1 MTAINTNNASVLA
14 ANALKVNERKM
25 STAMERLS
33 TGLRINSA
41 KDDAAGLA
49 ITKKLNAQVTG
60 LRQASRNA
68 NDGISMLQ
76 TFDGASKEI
85 STLLNRMRDLTV
97 QAANGTYSAN
107 DIASLGEEYT
117 ALRTEIGRIIDATQW
132 NGMAKMDG
140 ATGGGSSTVNLQIGA
155 NSGNAEVMTLTI
167 IDWDAGGSASQI
179 NSLGGAAAART
190 AANLADGDG
199 TDNGAFVILDSDLT
213 GGAVTNG
220 VAANELGN
228 GETFRLT
235 VESGGIQK
243 VYEYTNTTGATLS
256 GALLN
261 NTLKA
266 NITVEGYTSSAVA
279 DPSAVNGNL
288 TSTTA
293 GVVFQHSTLATDQ
306 DLKISFEKYNGGTS
320 IPAAWANRSLSDI
333 DGKIDAVTA
342 ERAKYGAYIS
352 RLESASDNLLSV
364 AQNTDA
370 SRGQIEDADYAA
382 ETTELARTQIIAQA
396 GTAMLAQANQ
406 IKQSVLALLK

>member
-97 QAANGTYSAN
+97 QAANETYTAN

-117 ALRTEIGRIIDATQW
+117 ALRSEIGRIIDATQW
-132 NGMAKMDG
+132 NGMAKMD
-140 ATGGGSSTVNLQIGA
+140 AGGTVNLHIGA
-155 NSGNAEVMTLTI
+155 NSGSSETMALSIM
-167 IDWDAGGSASQI
+167 DWDAGSST
-179 NSLGGAAAART
+179 SLTVAETTAHGAGQAEVQKITLADMTSGDTLTIAYTNPAGARQSYTFT
-190 AANLADGDG
+190 AAQNLTAAQVETAIVAAQTAATNAGTSILPGFTISGDG
-199 TDNGAFVILDSDLT
+199 TDDKLVLT
-213 GGAVTNG
+213 YGTDNVEVYDVTATHN
-220 VAANELGN
+220 
-228 GETFRLT
+228 
-235 VESGGIQK
+235 SG
-243 VYEYTNTTGATLS
+243 TGA
-256 GALLN
+256 
-261 NTLKA
+261 
-266 NITVEGYTSSAVA
+266 AVPNVW
-279 DPSAVNGNL
+279 DS
-288 TSTTA
+288 
-293 GVVFQHSTLATDQ
+293 
-306 DLKISFEKYNGGTS
+306 
-320 IPAAWANRSLSDI
+320 RSLTDLDTRI
-333 DGKIDAVTA
+333 HNVTA

>member
-1 MTAINTNNASVLA
+1 
-14 ANALKVNERKM
+14 M

-97 QAANGTYSAN
+97 QAANGTYSSD
-107 DIASLGEEYT
+107 DIASLGQEYT
-117 ALRTEIGRIIDATQW
+117 ALRTEIERIIQATEW
-132 NGMAKMDG
+132 NGMDTMN
-140 ATGGGSSTVNLQIGA
+140 GGGTVNLHIGA
-155 NSGNAEVMTLTI
+155 NSGSAETMALNIMDWNAGTSTSLTVTESQSATSNQPEEQQITLAAMNSGDTLTI
-167 IDWDAGGSASQI
+167 AYNEHTGTRQTYTFTAGQ
-179 NSLGGAAAART
+179 
-190 AANLADGDG
+190 
-199 TDNGAFVILDSDLT
+199 
-213 GGAVTNG
+213 
-220 VAANELGN
+220 
-228 GETFRLT
+228 
-235 VESGGIQK
+235 
-243 VYEYTNTTGATLS
+243 
-256 GALLN
+256 
-261 NTLKA
+261 
-266 NITVEGYTSSAVA
+266 
-279 DPSAVNGNL
+279 NL
-288 TSTTA
+288 TSADAVKDAIVAAQAAATSA
-293 GVVFQHSTLATDQ
+293 GTSLLSGMTFSSGGVGVLELTYDTDNKDLSLATAT
-306 DLKISFEKYNGGTS
+306 KSTGTGAAV
-320 IPAAWANRSLSDI
+320 PAAWGSRTLGDLDI
-333 DGKIDAVTA
+333 KIDAVTA

-352 RLESASDNLLSV
+352 RLQTASDNLLSV

>member
-140 ATGGGSSTVNLQIGA
+140 DTGGGSSTVNLQIGA
-155 NSGNAEVMTLTI
+155 NSGSAEVMALTI
-167 IDWDAGGSASQI
+167 MDWDAGASASGI
-179 NSLGGAAAART
+179 NGKGGAVSAI
-190 AANLADGDG
+190 AANMADGNN
-199 TDNGAFVILDSDLT
+199 TVNGAFVILDADLT
-213 GGAVTNG
+213 GGTVTNG

-235 VESGGIQK
+235 VESGGITN
-243 VYEYTNTTGATLS
+243 VYEYTNNTGSTLS

-266 NITVEGYTSSAVA
+266 NITVEGYTSSTVTNAQTAVSTL
-279 DPSAVNGNL
+279 SAT
-288 TSTTA
+288 TS

-306 DLKISFEKYNGGTS
+306 DLKISFEKYNGGNS

>member
-49 ITKKLNAQVTG
+49 ISKKLNAQVTG

-85 STLLNRMRDLTV
+85 STLQNRMRDLIV
-97 QAANGTYSAN
+97 QAANGTYSTN

-132 NGMAKMDG
+132 NGMAVMDQ
-140 ATGGGSSTVNLQIGA
+140 GGTINLHIGA
-155 NSGNAEVMTLTI
+155 NSGSSETMALSIMDWDTGSSTSLTVAETTAHANGQAEVQKITLASMTSGDTLTI
-167 IDWDAGGSASQI
+167 AYTNPAG
-179 NSLGGAAAART
+179 ARQSYTFT
-190 AANLADGDG
+190 AAQNLTAAQVE
-199 TDNGAFVILDSDLT
+199 TAI
-213 GGAVTNG
+213 
-220 VAANELGN
+220 VAAQ
-228 GETFRLT
+228 TAA
-235 VESGGIQK
+235 
-243 VYEYTNTTGATLS
+243 TNA
-256 GALLN
+256 
-261 NTLKA
+261 
-266 NITVEGYTSSAVA
+266 
-279 DPSAVNGNL
+279 
-288 TSTTA
+288 
-293 GVVFQHSTLATDQ
+293 
-306 DLKISFEKYNGGTS
+306 GTS
-320 IPAAWANRSLSDI
+320 ILPGFTISADANTDALVLTYGTDDVEVYEVTATLNSGTGAAIPNAWSSRTISDLDTRI
-333 DGKIDAVTA
+333 SAVTA

-352 RLESASDNLLSV
+352 RLETASDNLLSV

>member
-97 QAANGTYSAN
+97 QAANGTYTAN

-117 ALRTEIGRIIDATQW
+117 ALRTEIGRIIDATEW
-132 NGMAKMDG
+132 NGMAKLDQ
-140 ATGGGSSTVNLQIGA
+140 GGTITLQIGA
-155 NSGNAEVMTLTI
+155 NSGAAETMALSIMDWDLGPTSLTVTQSQAGATGTPDVPEIQTVALSAMKKGETVTLGYTDHNGVSQAYSFTATKDYSSATLVGTDLLADATATGAVGLPGMGITHSNGTLTLTYGT
-167 IDWDAGGSASQI
+167 AGHDLA
-179 NSLGGAAAART
+179 LAT
-190 AANLADGDG
+190 AKVN
-199 TDNGAFVILDSDLT
+199 T
-213 GGAVTNG
+213 GAVPSDWNNRTID
-220 VAANELGN
+220 ELDA
-228 GETFRLT
+228 R
-235 VESGGIQK
+235 I
-243 VYEYTNTTGATLS
+243 
-256 GALLN
+256 N
-261 NTLKA
+261 N
-266 NITVEGYTSSAVA
+266 
-279 DPSAVNGNL
+279 
-288 TSTTA
+288 
-293 GVVFQHSTLATDQ
+293 
-306 DLKISFEKYNGGTS
+306 
-320 IPAAWANRSLSDI
+320 
-333 DGKIDAVTA
+333 VTA

-352 RLESASDNLLSV
+352 RLETASDNLLSV

>member
-97 QAANGTYSAN
+97 QAANGTYSTN

-140 ATGGGSSTVNLQIGA
+140 DTGGGSSTVNLQIGA
-155 NSGNAEVMTLTI
+155 NSGSAEVMALTI
-167 IDWDAGGSASQI
+167 MDWDAGASASQI
-179 NSLGGAAAART
+179 NSLGGAVAART
-190 AANLADGDG
+190 AANVADGNN
-199 TDNGAFVILDSDLT
+199 TLNGAFVILDSDLT

-279 DPSAVNGNL
+279 NPSTGTSL

-293 GVVFQHSTLATDQ
+293 GVVFQHSSLATDQ
-306 DLKISFEKYNGGTS
+306 DLKISFEKYNGGNS